1 MTYLWKWENWGWQ
14 NASSWNA
21 AFLLDDTAELM
32 NEFFNDPHTSPF
44 LFFNLNNMDFI
55 SFMFIDI
62 RNAK

>member
-21 AFLLDDTAELM
+21 AFLLDNTAELM
-32 NEFFNDPHTSPF
+32 NEFFNNPHESFF

>member
-1 MTYLWKWENWGWQ
+1 MTYLWKWENWGRQ

-32 NEFFNDPHTSPF
+32 NEFF
-44 LFFNLNNMDFI
+44 FNLNNMDFI